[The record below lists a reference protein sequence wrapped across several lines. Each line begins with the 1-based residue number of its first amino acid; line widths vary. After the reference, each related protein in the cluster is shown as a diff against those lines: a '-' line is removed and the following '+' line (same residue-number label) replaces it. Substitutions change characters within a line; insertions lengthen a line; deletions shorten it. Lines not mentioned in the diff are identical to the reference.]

1 MKVLFVSQYYPPE
14 SNAPANRVSRLARA
28 WADEEGFDVT
38 VLTGFPNHPEGR
50 VYPGFDARK
59 PVRERDGRVK
69 VVRAPIYA
77 AANAGVLKR
86 SLAYASFC
94 TSASSLGPWLVDRPD
109 VVIATSPQLLV
120 GVAGA
125 YLAKLLR
132 RPFVLEV
139 RDLWPDSVVA
149 VGAMTEGHPVVRGLH
164 VIEESLYRQADHIVV
179 VTESFREILAERGV
193 ARDKLS
199 FVPNGVDRDLFV
211 PGPGPAPDPYPG
223 RFVVCFAGTVGMA
236 HGLGTVL
243 DAAAIAKR
251 ELPDVLFLVVGEG
264 AERKELEA
272 RAQREGLDNVAFTG
286 RVPRERV
293 PELLRRAE
301 ISLVMLKDDP
311 LFKTVLPSKL
321 FESMGCARPMLL
333 GVDGEARRLVE
344 RAGAGRYFVPSDP
357 RALIDGI
364 RALAADPALRDEMGR
379 AGHHVATTEF
389 DRGVLAKRYAQVLRD
404 VVRRAPRRKRRGGLT
419 IDPSPASH
427 ATEPRST

>member
-28 WADEEGFDVT
+28 WAEEEGFDVT

-50 VYPGFDARK
+50 VYPGFDARR
-59 PVRERDGRVK
+59 PLRERDGRVK

-149 VGAMTEGHPVVRGLH
+149 VGAMTEDHPVVRGLH

-193 ARDKLS
+193 AKDKLS

-211 PGPGPAPDPYPG
+211 PGPGPDPDPYPG

-243 DAAAIAKR
+243 DAAPIAKR
-251 ELPDVLFLVVGEG
+251 EMPEVLFLVVGEG

-272 RAQREGLDNVAFTG
+272 RAQREGLDNVVFTG

-293 PELLRRAE
+293 PDLLRRAE

-344 RAGAGRYFVPSDP
+344 RAEAGRYFVPSDP
-357 RALIDGI
+357 RALLEGI
-364 RALAADPALRDEMGR
+364 RALANDPALRDRMGR
-379 AGHHVATTEF
+379 AGHQVATTEF

-404 VVRRAPRRKRRGGLT
+404 IVLRAPGRKRRADLIVRPPAG
-419 IDPSPASH
+419 SP
-427 ATEPRST
+427 TETRTS

>member
-28 WADEEGFDVT
+28 WAGEHGFDVT

-50 VYPGFDARK
+50 IYPGFDARR
-59 PVRERDGRVK
+59 PVRERDGDVK

-77 AANAGVLKR
+77 AANAGLVKR
-86 SLAYASFC
+86 SAAYASFC
-94 TSASSLGPWLVDRPD
+94 TSASCLGPFLVGRPD

-125 YLAKLLR
+125 WLSRVLR
-132 RPFVLEV
+132 VPFVLEI

-149 VGAMTEGHPVVRGLH
+149 VGALREGHPVVRGLH
-164 VIEESLYRQADHIVV
+164 AIEESLYRQADHIVV
-179 VTESFREILAERGV
+179 VTESFRQILTERGV
-193 ARDKLS
+193 PSDKLS

-211 PGPGPAPDPYPG
+211 PGPSPDPDPYPG

-243 DAAAIAKR
+243 DAAPLAKR
-251 ELPDVLFLVVGEG
+251 ERPELLFVVVGEG
-264 AERKELEA
+264 AERRELEA
-272 RAQREGLDNVAFTG
+272 RAQREGLDNVVFTG
-286 RVPRERV
+286 RVPRARV
-293 PELLRRAE
+293 PEHLRRAE

-344 RAGAGRYFVPSDP
+344 RAGAGLYFAPSDP
-357 RALIDGI
+357 RALLDGI
-364 RALAADPALRDEMGR
+364 AALAADPERRARMGE
-379 AGHHVATTEF
+379 AGHRVATTEF
-389 DRGVLAKRYAQVLRD
+389 DRGVLAARYADVLRGLIARPSRR
-404 VVRRAPRRKRRGGLT
+404 VRRSRRSLE
-419 IDPSPASH
+419 S
-427 ATEPRST
+427 EQRSA

>member
-1 MKVLFVSQYYPPE
+1 MKILFVSQYYPPE
-14 SNAPANRVSRLARA
+14 SNAPANRVSRMARA

-50 VYPGFDARK
+50 VYPGFDARR
-59 PVRERDGRVK
+59 PRRERDGRVK

-77 AANAGVLKR
+77 AANAGVVKR

-94 TSASSLGPWLVDRPD
+94 TSASSLGPFLVERPD

-125 YLAKLLR
+125 WLAKALR

-149 VGAMTEGHPVVRGLH
+149 VGALREGHPVVKGLH
-164 VIEESLYRQADHIVV
+164 VVEETLYRQADHIVV
-179 VTESFREILAERGV
+179 VTESCQEILARRGV
-193 ARDKLS
+193 PRDKLS

-211 PGPGPAPDPYPG
+211 PGAPPSPDPFPG

-243 DAAAIAKR
+243 DAAALARK
-251 ELPDVLFLVVGEG
+251 EAPHVLFLVVGEG

-272 RAQREGLDNVAFTG
+272 RAKAEGLDNVAFTG

-344 RAGAGRYFVPSDP
+344 RAGAGLYFEPSSA
-357 RALIDGI
+357 RALLDGI
-364 RALAADPALRDEMGR
+364 RTLEADPALRERMGR

-389 DRGVLAKRYAQVLRD
+389 DRAVLARRYADLLRR
-404 VVRRAPRRKRRGGLT
+404 VVREGRGRSRTRGRA
-419 IDPSPASH
+419 
-427 ATEPRST
+427 

>member
-1 MKVLFVSQYYPPE
+1 MKLLFVSQYYPPE

-28 WADEEGFDVT
+28 WASEEGFDVT

-59 PVRERDGRVK
+59 PVRERDGDVR

-77 AANAGVLKR
+77 APNAGVIKR
-86 SLAYASFC
+86 SMAYASFC
-94 TSASSLGPWLVDRPD
+94 TSASSLGPWLVGRPD

-125 YLAKLLR
+125 WLSRAFR
-132 RPFVLEV
+132 CPFVLEV
-139 RDLWPDSVVA
+139 RDLWPDSIVA
-149 VGAMTEGHPVVRGLH
+149 VGALREGHPVVRGLH
-164 VIEESLYRQADHIVV
+164 GVEESLYRRADHIVV
-179 VTESFREILAERGV
+179 VTESFREILAQRGV
-193 ARDKLS
+193 PPDKLS

-211 PGPGPAPDPYPG
+211 PGPPPDPDPYPG

-243 DAAAIAKR
+243 DAARLAKQ
-251 ELPDVLFLVVGEG
+251 EMPEVLFLVVGDG

-272 RAQREGLDNVAFTG
+272 RAVREGLDNVSFTG

-311 LFKTVLPSKL
+311 LFRTVLPSKL

-344 RAGAGRYFVPSDP
+344 RAEAGLYFVPSDP
-357 RALIDGI
+357 RALLDGI
-364 RALAADPALRDEMGR
+364 RALAADPARRDRMGR

-389 DRGVLAKRYAQVLRD
+389 DRGVLAHRYADILRK
-404 VVRRAPRRKRRGGLT
+404 VVADGRRGRGRAPTVRAAEHR
-419 IDPSPASH
+419 SP
-427 ATEPRST
+427 

>member
-14 SNAPANRVSRLARA
+14 TNAPANRVSRLARA
-28 WADEEGFDVT
+28 WADDEGFDVT

-50 VYPGFDARK
+50 VYPGFDARR
-59 PVRERDGRVK
+59 PTRERDGRVK

-77 AANAGVLKR
+77 AANAGVVKR

-94 TSASSLGPWLVDRPD
+94 TTSSTLGPFLVERPD
-109 VVIATSPQLLV
+109 VIIATSPQLLV

-125 YLAKLLR
+125 WLSKVLR
-132 RPFVLEV
+132 RPFVLEI

-149 VGAMTEGHPVVRGLH
+149 VGALEEGHPVVRGLH
-164 VIEESLYRQADHIVV
+164 VVEEGLYRQADHIVV
-179 VTESFREILAERGV
+179 VTESFQEILASRGV
-193 ARDKLS
+193 PREKLS

-211 PGPGPAPDPYPG
+211 PGPAPTPDPYPG

-243 DAAAIAKR
+243 DAAAIAKG
-251 ELPDVLFLVVGEG
+251 EQPHVLFLVVGEG

-272 RAQREGLDNVAFTG
+272 RARAEGLDNVAFTG

-344 RAGAGRYFVPSDP
+344 RAGAGLYFTPSDP
-357 RALIDGI
+357 RALLDGI
-364 RALAADPALRDEMGR
+364 RTLEADPDLRERMGR

-389 DRGVLAKRYAQVLRD
+389 DRGALAHRYAEILRG
-404 VVRRAPRRKRRGGLT
+404 VVARGRTVRRARPHRDTR
-419 IDPSPASH
+419 
-427 ATEPRST
+427 TETP